1 MVGAQRSNRCET
13 CRRRKIKCDEA
24 WPVCGQCKA
33 KNRMCPA
40 RPALKVLDD
49 GLKILRRHGATANL
63 PGDSY
68 AGSNVSLLDTA
79 QPASLPGYKSHN
91 SRHSRM
97 HDSMPL
103 SPSEQLCLTFID
115 SLQVTNFSYSL
126 RVLGEFVW
134 EVPRYLGNSKA
145 LDGAITCVLA
155 SQKQLLLNGDD
166 GLTINAQLYN
176 RALLSLRAALAG
188 PRSCCSSDTLAAT
201 VMMHRIEALFGTLPN
216 SNIKVHAA
224 GLAALHQKRGPP
236 DPDDKLA
243 FQATVDS
250 HLSIIQFALSQRK
263 DCFLASDA
271 WAAVLDRP
279 NGRTNVQM
287 VYYRLVRLMTIWP
300 TLARENFQIRAGDSA
315 VNPLIPLRRARDVLN
330 KLSRIDHDMGGII
343 FRQSKITTKPSA
355 TTDGLVQMM
364 FEVEDPLAA
373 MLLCH
378 LATFSI
384 IVHRIALSIMQNTTC
399 ENEELGGFEG
409 RILYQSRR
417 IWMLLDYSRS
427 NKPLGLPIMT
437 AALLFTYEPAKD
449 PATRRAIVA
458 ALNDLDCG
466 RLGSMP
472 WCAERIGRATA
483 ALLGE

>member
-1 MVGAQRSNRCET
+1 M
-13 CRRRKIKCDEA
+13 
-24 WPVCGQCKA
+24 
-33 KNRMCPA
+33 
-40 RPALKVLDD
+40 
-49 GLKILRRHGATANL
+49 
-63 PGDSY
+63 
-68 AGSNVSLLDTA
+68 
-79 QPASLPGYKSHN
+79 
-91 SRHSRM
+91 
-97 HDSMPL
+97 
-103 SPSEQLCLTFID
+103 
-115 SLQVTNFSYSL
+115 
-126 RVLGEFVW
+126 
-134 EVPRYLGNSKA
+134 
-145 LDGAITCVLA
+145 
-155 SQKQLLLNGDD
+155 
-166 GLTINAQLYN
+166 
-176 RALLSLRAALAG
+176 
-188 PRSCCSSDTLAAT
+188 
-201 VMMHRIEALFGTLPN
+201 
-216 SNIKVHAA
+216 
-224 GLAALHQKRGPP
+224 
-236 DPDDKLA
+236 
-243 FQATVDS
+243 DS
-250 HLSIIQFALSQRK
+250 HLSIVSGQFLSRQICRVYPKIIIQIQFALSQRK
-263 DCFLASDA
+263 DCSLASDA

-287 VYYRLVRLMTIWP
+287 VYYRLVRLMTVWP

-355 TTDGLVQMM
+355 TTDGLVQMT

-384 IVHRIALSIMQNTTC
+384 IVHRIALSIMQNAAC
-399 ENEELGGFEG
+399 ENEELGGFED

-437 AALLFTYEPAKD
+437 VALLFTYEPAKD
-449 PATRRAIVA
+449 LAARRAIVA

-466 RLGSMP
+466 RLGNMP